1 MALGT
6 QCKIA
11 FRWRPNSDSSNNS
24 PLIFPKTTLTK
35 QFSKFTFV
43 TNQTCLSSLHH
54 SSPPPP
60 PPSNGTR
67 HTSLLVEKYNYNE
80 HQRLRDLLEKLS
92 NTNSCPLQIL
102 TDYGDWTKEQFW
114 VVIKFL
120 IHASRSLEVLQVFD
134 MWKNIEKL
142 RINEFYYD
150 KIIGLLGEENMLEE
164 ALSAF
169 QKMKRHGLKP
179 SLGSYNV
186 IIHGFAKKGNFDDA
200 LFYLNA
206 MKEANLAPETD
217 TYDGLIQAY
226 GRYKMYD
233 EIAICV
239 KKMELDGCSP
249 DHITYNLLIREF
261 SRAGLLKRMER
272 VCQAMLSKK
281 MDLQS
286 NTLVAMLEAYAR
298 FGILDKME
306 KVYRRVLNSKNPL
319 KDDLIRKLAE
329 IYIDNYMF
337 SRLDDLGLNVSSR
350 FGATDLVWCL
360 RLLSHACLLS
370 RKGMYSI
377 VQEMQEAKVSWNVTV
392 ANIIMLAYL
401 KMKDF
406 TRLRSLLSQLPP
418 HHVKPDMVTVGIL
431 FDAITFGFDG
441 TEIIETWRRMGHLYS
456 VVEMKTDPLVLTAF
470 GKGSFLRKCERVYC
484 SLETRAREKKTW
496 TYHNLIDLVSEYN
509 GRKPQ

>member
-1 MALGT
+1 
-6 QCKIA
+6 
-11 FRWRPNSDSSNNS
+11 
-24 PLIFPKTTLTK
+24 
-35 QFSKFTFV
+35 
-43 TNQTCLSSLHH
+43 
-54 SSPPPP
+54 
-60 PPSNGTR
+60 
-67 HTSLLVEKYNYNE
+67 
-80 HQRLRDLLEKLS
+80 
-92 NTNSCPLQIL
+92 
-102 TDYGDWTKEQFW
+102 
-114 VVIKFL
+114 
-120 IHASRSLEVLQVFD
+120 

-150 KIIGLLGEENMLEE
+150 KIIGLLGEEGMLEE

-186 IIHGFAKKGNFDDA
+186 IIHAFAKKGNFDEA
-200 LFYLNA
+200 LFYLNG

-249 DHITYNLLIREF
+249 DHITYNLLIQEF

-298 FGILDKME
+298 FGILNKME

-337 SRLDDLGLNVSSR
+337 SRLDDLGLNVSSG

-406 TRLRSLLSQLPP
+406 TRLRALLSQLPS

-431 FDAITFGFDG
+431 FDAITLGFDG

-470 GKGSFLRKCERVYC
+470 GKGSFLRKCEEVYC

-496 TYHNLIDLVSEYN
+496 TYHNLIGLVSEYI
-509 GRKPQ
+509 GRKPQKNETNVC